1 MLIVKC
7 SNGKIEWALKKYRQK
22 VEKTR
27 QVHELRD
34 RQEFE
39 KPSIKRRRERQKAS
53 YRQKHGNSNV

>member
-7 SNGKIEWALKKYRQK
+7 SNCKIEWALKKYRQK

-53 YRQKHGNSNV
+53 YRQKHGNSNI

>member
-1 MLIVKC
+1 MLIIKC

-27 QVHELRD
+27 QVSELRG

-39 KPSIKRRRERQKAS
+39 KPSVKRRREKQKAS
-53 YRQKHGNSNV
+53 YRQRHGNSNV

>member
-1 MLIVKC
+1 MLIIKC

-27 QVHELRD
+27 QVSELRG

-39 KPSIKRRRERQKAS
+39 KPSVKRRREKQKAS
-53 YRQKHGNSNV
+53 YKQRHGNSNV

>member
-39 KPSIKRRRERQKAS
+39 KPSVKRRRERQKAS